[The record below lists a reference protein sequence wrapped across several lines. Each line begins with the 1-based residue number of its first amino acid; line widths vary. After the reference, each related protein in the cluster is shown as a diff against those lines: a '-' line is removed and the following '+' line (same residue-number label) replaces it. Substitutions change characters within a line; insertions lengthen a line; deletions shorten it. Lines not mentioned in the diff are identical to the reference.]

1 MDCTTRQLTVFVKPQ
16 MTDCG
21 SESGKFLARKQARS
35 TKGFPSPRDH
45 GTCPGVPWIARLL
58 TERGRLL
65 EVTDYRIRQ
74 SRRRCCHSALLPRN
88 ALELVDCAAF
98 SRTGLIWSSWPL
110 AFNTQCLY
118 GSKRMAGGEGS
129 ERCGIGGRNVLLRP
143 DYLVRGRAVI
153 HRSKA

>member
-65 EVTDYRIRQ
+65 EVTDYRIRPKPEAVL
-74 SRRRCCHSALLPRN
+74 SFGSASAKRFGVGRLCGFFSDGVD
-88 ALELVDCAAF
+88 LE
-98 SRTGLIWSSWPL
+98 
-110 AFNTQCLY
+110 
-118 GSKRMAGGEGS
+118 
-129 ERCGIGGRNVLLRP
+129 
-143 DYLVRGRAVI
+143 
-153 HRSKA
+153 